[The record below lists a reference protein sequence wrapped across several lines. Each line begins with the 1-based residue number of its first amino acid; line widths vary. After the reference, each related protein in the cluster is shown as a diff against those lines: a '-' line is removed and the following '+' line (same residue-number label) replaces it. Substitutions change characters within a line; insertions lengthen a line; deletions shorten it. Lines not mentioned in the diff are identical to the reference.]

1 MGITDVLLLEQNQ
14 LTSGTTW
21 HAAGLVGQL
30 RASQNMT
37 RLAQYTTELFQSLSV
52 ETELETGYQR
62 TGSFTLAMDVER
74 LEELKRQATMARA
87 FGVECELIKGDF
99 VADYWPE
106 IQVDDVLGG
115 VFLPGDGQ
123 TNPVDTTQ
131 ALARGASRL
140 GVRIEEHCR
149 VAKLLVENGRAVGVE
164 LAEGHRVNS
173 SHVD

>member
-52 ETELETGYQR
+52 ETGLETGYQR

-74 LEELKRQATMARA
+74 LEELKASTEAVETIFRPHLTNFLARVHVLA
-87 FGVECELIKGDF
+87 HRCALVRFGVRERE
-99 VADYWPE
+99 
-106 IQVDDVLGG
+106 
-115 VFLPGDGQ
+115 
-123 TNPVDTTQ
+123 
-131 ALARGASRL
+131 
-140 GVRIEEHCR
+140 
-149 VAKLLVENGRAVGVE
+149 
-164 LAEGHRVNS
+164 
-173 SHVD
+173 